1 MIPYGEN
8 DELIWLHSRPGLHP
22 FALGWLVGFW
32 IGQQFPASHY
42 TWTSSKAYQTGLPS
56 CHMKNGVAKV
66 CYF

>member
-1 MIPYGEN
+1 MDAGQF
-8 DELIWLHSRPGLHP
+8 GLRSWV
-22 FALGWLVGFW
+22 FTLGWLVGFW
-32 IGQQFPASHY
+32 IVQQFPASHH